1 MEDVDVAHFQDFSS
15 CLVFDTLII
24 SLALVLGPTV
34 RFFFVGNI
42 NFPIECKWSAI
53 QNNKHLVKK
62 PKRWFQLWFSGI
74 DDDDEGDDDTEIIPS
89 KGIKMVASISQA
101 RN

>member
-42 NFPIECKWSAI
+42 NFPIECK
-53 QNNKHLVKK
+53 
-62 PKRWFQLWFSGI
+62 
-74 DDDDEGDDDTEIIPS
+74 
-89 KGIKMVASISQA
+89 
-101 RN
+101 